1 MTDFL
6 YPDIL
11 NEQLTYARQAR
22 AAWLWTNVAERSR
35 IFLQVLDTLQP
46 LCASLAR
53 DSVQ

>member
-22 AAWLWTNVAERSR
+22 AAWLWVCVSVQERRSEKG
-35 IFLQVLDTLQP
+35 
-46 LCASLAR
+46 
-53 DSVQ
+53 DSV

>member
-22 AAWLWTNVAERSR
+22 AAWLLDQCCRTKPDFSASSGYPSAHLR
-35 IFLQVLDTLQP
+35 IP
-46 LCASLAR
+46 CP
-53 DSVQ
+53 